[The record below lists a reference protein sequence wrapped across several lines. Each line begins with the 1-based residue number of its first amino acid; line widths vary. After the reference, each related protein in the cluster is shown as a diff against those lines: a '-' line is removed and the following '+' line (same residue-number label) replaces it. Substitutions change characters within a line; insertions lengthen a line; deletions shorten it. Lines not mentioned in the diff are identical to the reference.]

1 MWTARWVHRD
11 AVLHR
16 YSEVVYGD
24 LTEKLYNSFGDLVR
38 NQLLFACFWSSF
50 ASSYWSYSHSW
61 RISAGHYGFF
71 VVEKSYE
78 YSIQIRVEGVTPTR
92 IKYSF
97 WYEIKIQ
104 TGYIPWLY
112 SKTIWFSID
121 DIISEN
127 FRMLLELIFSQKI
140 KRSKELIFPK
150 QVIAKLLTT

>member
-16 YSEVVYGD
+16 YSEVVYVD
-24 LTEKLYNSFGDLVR
+24 LAEKLYNSFGDLVR

-61 RISAGHYGFF
+61 RISVGHYGFF

-97 WYEIKIQ
+97 WYEIQIQ
-104 TGYIPWLY
+104 TGYIPNWY

-127 FRMLLELIFSQKI
+127 FRRLLEFMFFTENQKI
-140 KRSKELIFPK
+140 KRINFPK
-150 QVIAKLLTT
+150 TSYSYNF